1 MAARRSRCYFL
12 VGIARM
18 EMMNV
23 HRRSMESLVCSGGDC
38 DLVVASLVEWGIEQR
53 LMWMSG
59 IAAGSDGMG
68 IDLRNSGNG

>member
-1 MAARRSRCYFL
+1 
-12 VGIARM
+12 
-18 EMMNV
+18 
-23 HRRSMESLVCSGGDC
+23 MESLVCSGGDC